1 MIFFSFIDHGYA
13 HKLSNRSLNLEQTI
27 NHKIKQ
33 AREEMHTVQ
42 GLTKSDNLWIKVE
55 TLQWVLDQILISN
68 NRILK
73 SWSAVVITYLYHLL
87 FLM

>member
-1 MIFFSFIDHGYA
+1 MIFFSFIGRRYA
-13 HKLSNRSLNLEQTI
+13 HKMSNRSLNLEQTI

-42 GLTKSDNLWIKVE
+42 GLTKRDNLWIKVE